1 MLLVPILLQHA
12 QLVQEDTLEME
23 QLHALN
29 ALLEMHQHQF
39 YVNNVFLTAQ
49 LAATQHPNAQLVLPD
64 ISLMVMALAQ
74 NV

>member
-1 MLLVPILLQHA
+1 VPVLLQHA
-12 QLVQEDTLEME
+12 QLVKLDTSETE
-23 QLHALN
+23 QLHALY
-29 ALLEMHQHQF
+29 AQLEMHQPQF

-49 LAATQHPNAQLVLPD
+49 LAATQLPNAQLVLLD